1 MRFAMPEHR
10 VKTTVNEDGSVTI
23 QGLPFRPGERVEVII
38 RACGG
43 KAAKPYSLR
52 GRSSDA
58 TDPFG
63 GVAGKDWESLGEG
76 NRRGSVS
83 ADF

>member
-1 MRFAMPEHR
+1 MPEHR
-10 VKTTVNEDGSVTI
+10 IKTTVNEDGSI
-23 QGLPFRPGERVEVII
+23 AIGNLPFRPGERVEVIV

-43 KAAKPYSLR
+43 KAPRPYSSR
-52 GRSSDA
+52 GKSSDA

-63 GVAGKDWESLGEG
+63 GVAGRDWESLGEG

-83 ADF
+83 ADY